1 MDLKDLAVETGLP
14 IILGAQFNRE
24 VVNPLRI
31 HATKIGEAGDI
42 ERIANVIVGFW
53 NTNFKSNATDSE
65 IKEIGNMG
73 AYEPN
78 SMYAILLKNRG
89 GKAGLEEIFEF
100 NGNTGK
106 IKNKTKKAEFSYFSQ
121 FESSQK

>member
-42 ERIANVIVGFW
+42 ERIANVIVGLW

-65 IKEIGNMG
+65 IKEIGNIG

-78 SMYAILLKNRG
+78 SMYAVLLKNRG
-89 GKAGLEEIFEF
+89 GRAGLEEIFEF

-106 IKNKTKKAEFSYFSQ
+106 IKNKTKIAEFSYFSPM
-121 FESSQK
+121 ESNQR